1 MKYFKYTLW
10 DNGDYK
16 YSFLLRG
23 DGSSINQINMPL
35 FGEINNGKNYDL
47 ITGEEITYCAH
58 PYSGSLSFSGYELT
72 SAADVEFF
80 LNLMKP
86 QDIIN
91 YKKFINRVKS
101 DSLKESPEL
110 AQSRFIAGGELP
122 DYKGVKTLVNKIR
135 KLK

>member
-16 YSFLLRG
+16 YSFTIN
-23 DGSSINQINMPL
+23 SSLNPINMPF

-47 ITGEEITYCAH
+47 ITGEEITYCVH

-72 SAADVEFF
+72 TAADVEFF
-80 LNLMKP
+80 LKLMKP
-86 QDIIN
+86 NDIKG
-91 YKKFINRVKS
+91 YKNFINRVKC
-101 DSLKESPEL
+101 DSLKQSPEL

-122 DYKGVKTLVNKIR
+122 DYKGVKILVNKIR
-135 KLK
+135 KMK

>member
-16 YSFLLRG
+16 YSFTIHG
-23 DGSSINQINMPL
+23 NGINQINMPL

-58 PYSGSLSFSGYELT
+58 PYLGSLSFSGYELT
-72 SAADVEFF
+72 TAADVEFF
-80 LNLMKP
+80 LKLMKP

-91 YKKFINRVKS
+91 YKKFINRAKK
-101 DSLKESPEL
+101 DSLKQSPEL
-110 AQSRFIAGGELP
+110 AQSRFIAGGQIPE
-122 DYKGVKTLVNKIR
+122 YKGVKMLVNKIR
-135 KLK
+135 KIK

>member
-23 DGSSINQINMPL
+23 DGTSINQINMPL

-47 ITGEEITYCAH
+47 ITGEEITYCNH
-58 PYSGSLSFSGYELT
+58 PYLGSLSFSGYELT
-72 SAADVEFF
+72 CAADVEFF
-80 LNLMKP
+80 LKLMKP

-122 DYKGVKTLVNKIR
+122 DYKGVKTLVNKMR
-135 KLK
+135 KI

>member
-10 DNGDYK
+10 DNGNYK
-16 YSFLLRG
+16 YSFTIN
-23 DGSSINQINMPL
+23 SSLNPINMPL

-58 PYSGSLSFSGYELT
+58 PYLGSLSFFFYFLT
-72 SAADVEFF
+72 TAADVEFF
-80 LNLMKP
+80 LKLMKP

-122 DYKGVKTLVNKIR
+122 DYKGVKTLVNKMR
-135 KLK
+135 KFK

>member
-10 DNGDYK
+10 DNGNYK
-16 YSFLLRG
+16 YSFTIN
-23 DGSSINQINMPL
+23 SSLNPINMPL

-58 PYSGSLSFSGYELT
+58 PYLGSLSFSGYELT
-72 SAADVEFF
+72 TAADVEFF
-80 LNLMKP
+80 LKLMKP

-91 YKKFINRVKS
+91 YKKFINKAKKY
-101 DSLKESPEL
+101 SLKQSPEL

-122 DYKGVKTLVNKIR
+122 DYKGVKTLVNKMR
-135 KLK
+135 KFK

>member
-10 DNGDYK
+10 DNGNYK
-16 YSFLLRG
+16 YSFTIN
-23 DGSSINQINMPL
+23 SSLNPINMPL

-58 PYSGSLSFSGYELT
+58 PYLGSLSFSGYELT
-72 SAADVEFF
+72 CAADVEFF
-80 LNLMKP
+80 LKLMKP

-110 AQSRFIAGGELP
+110 AQSRFIAGGQLP
-122 DYKGVKTLVNKIR
+122 DYKGVKTLVNKMR
-135 KLK
+135 KFK

>member
-23 DGSSINQINMPL
+23 DGTSINQINMPL

-47 ITGEEITYCAH
+47 ITGEEITYCNH
-58 PYSGSLSFSGYELT
+58 PYLGSLSFSGYELT
-72 SAADVEFF
+72 CAADVEFF
-80 LNLMKP
+80 LKLMKP

-91 YKKFINRVKS
+91 YKKFINRVKG

-122 DYKGVKTLVNKIR
+122 DYKGVKTLVNKMR
-135 KLK
+135 KFK

>member
-23 DGSSINQINMPL
+23 DGTSINQINMPL

-47 ITGEEITYCAH
+47 ITGEEITYCNH
-58 PYSGSLSFSGYELT
+58 PYLGSLSFSGYELT
-72 SAADVEFF
+72 CAADVEFF
-80 LNLMKP
+80 LKLMKP

-122 DYKGVKTLVNKIR
+122 DYKGVKTLVNKMR
-135 KLK
+135 KFK